1 MRLTAILPQVGRT
14 RFQPGALKASGSPRR
29 AGRRGQGPTK
39 RSDQEQVWLRRLLRL
54 IMRATVAVRMRA
66 IARCGRKT
74 VADDPSAVSVDA
86 EKSLIAL
93 AVESWRFSKV
103 FERLAHRLDAVE
115 IARYVSQLD
124 YFRQRIEEN
133 LASIDLTLVN
143 MEGHDFDPGM
153 AVRALNLD
161 DFAPDD
167 TLVIE
172 QMIEPIVMGSEGL
185 RRQGAVLLRRR
196 HE

>member
-1 MRLTAILPQVGRT
+1 MQ
-14 RFQPGALKASGSPRR
+14 
-29 AGRRGQGPTK
+29 
-39 RSDQEQVWLRRLLRL
+39 
-54 IMRATVAVRMRA
+54 ATVAVRMRA

-74 VADDPSAVSVDA
+74 VADDPSDVSVDA

-103 FERLAHRLDAVE
+103 FERLAHRLDALE

-133 LASIDLTLVN
+133 LAFVDLTLVN

-172 QMIEPIVMGSEGL
+172 QMIEPIIMGSEGL
-185 RRQGAVLLRRR
+185 RRQGAVVLRRR